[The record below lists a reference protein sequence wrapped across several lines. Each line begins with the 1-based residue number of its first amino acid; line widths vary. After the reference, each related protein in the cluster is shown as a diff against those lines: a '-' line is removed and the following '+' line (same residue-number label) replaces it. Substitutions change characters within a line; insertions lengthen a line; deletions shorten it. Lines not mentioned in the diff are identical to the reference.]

1 MGFPMAGHLSA
12 AGHDVCV
19 FNRTASRAAQWLE
32 DHQGSVARTP
42 RVAAEGAEFVFAC
55 VGNDADLSAV
65 TLGSNGAF
73 AGMSPGAVFVDHTT
87 TSARIARE
95 MAAHADVAGLE
106 FIDAP
111 VSGGQSGA
119 EQGSLTVMCGGRDS
133 AFQRARVPIGA
144 YSRTCILLGASGSGQ
159 LTKMVNQI
167 CIAGLLQGLAEGL
180 NFGTA
185 AGLDMTKAVSVIA
198 HGAAQSWQL
207 DNRAATMIDGE
218 FAFGFAVDW
227 MRKDLGF
234 ALDTARQ
241 LGAPLP
247 LTALVDQFYGQL
259 QQRGDNRLDTSS
271 LIKLLQNA
279 ARE

>member
-42 RVAAEGAEFVFAC
+42 RVAAEGADFVFAC